1 MIATL
6 DLVKENQKVKVVS
19 ISGGWGLRQRLGC
32 LGIHPG
38 DIITVKK
45 SAIMRGPILIS
56 VHGNQVALGRGVA
69 RKIIVEVVE

>member
-1 MIATL
+1 MIITL
-6 DLVKENQKVKVVS
+6 DSIGENKKAKVVS
-19 ISGGWGLRQRLGC
+19 ISGGWGIRQRLGC

-38 DIITVKK
+38 DIITIKK

-69 RKIIVEVVE
+69 RKVMVEAE

>member
-1 MIATL
+1 MSITL
-6 DLVKENQKVKVVS
+6 NLIEEGQKVRV
-19 ISGGWGLRQRLGC
+19 IDIYGGWGTRQRLGC

-56 VHGNQVALGRGVA
+56 IHGNQVALGRGIA
-69 RKIIVEVVE
+69 RKILVEVIE

>member
-1 MIATL
+1 MVITL
-6 DLVKENQKVKVVS
+6 DLAKGNQKVKVVD
-19 ISGGWGLRQRLGC
+19 ISGGWGIRQRLGC

-38 DIITVKK
+38 DIITVRR

-69 RKIIVEVVE
+69 RRVLVEAE

>member
-1 MIATL
+1 MSITL
-6 DLVKENQKVKVVS
+6 DLMDENRKLKVVN
-19 ISGGWGLRQRLGC
+19 IFGGWGVRQRLGC

>member
-1 MIATL
+1 MVITL
-6 DLVKENQKVKVVS
+6 DLAKESQKVKVVD
-19 ISGGWGLRQRLGC
+19 ISGGWGIRQRLGC

-38 DIITVKK
+38 DIITVKR

-69 RKIIVEVVE
+69 GRVVVETE

>member
-1 MIATL
+1 MTITL
-6 DLVKENQKVKVVS
+6 DLAKENQKVKVAD
-19 ISGGWGLRQRLGC
+19 ISGGWGIRQRLGC

-38 DIITVKK
+38 DIITVKR

-69 RKIIVEVVE
+69 GKIIVEVIE

>member
-1 MIATL
+1 MGDKTTL
-6 DLVKENQKVKVVS
+6 
-19 ISGGWGLRQRLGC
+19 RL
-32 LGIHPG
+32 LGIHPR

-69 RKIIVEVVE
+69 RKVVVEAE

>member
-1 MIATL
+1 MSITL
-6 DLVKENQKVKVVS
+6 NLIEESQKVRV
-19 ISGGWGLRQRLGC
+19 IDIYGGWGTRQRLGC

-69 RKIIVEVVE
+69 RKVIVEVK

>member
-1 MIATL
+1 MAITL
-6 DLVKENQKVKVVS
+6 DLAKESQKVKVVD
-19 ISGGWGLRQRLGC
+19 ISGGWGIRQRLGC

-38 DIITVKK
+38 DIITVKR

-69 RKIIVEVVE
+69 RRVVVEAE

>member
-1 MIATL
+1 MNINL
-6 DLVKENQKVKVVS
+6 DLIKEGQKVKVVD
-19 ISGGWGLRQRLGC
+19 IYGGWGIRQRLGC

-45 SAIMRGPILIS
+45 SAIMRGPILVS

-69 RKIIVEVVE
+69 RKILVEVIE

>member
-1 MIATL
+1 MTITL
-6 DLVKENQKVKVVS
+6 DSIVENQKAKVVS
-19 ISGGWGLRQRLGC
+19 ISGGWGIRQRLGC

-38 DIITVKK
+38 DIITVRK

-69 RKIIVEVVE
+69 RKIIVEVE